1 MYHLSDIKIKLDS
14 TKRQH
19 LLLTGKNGSG
29 KTSLLLKIQEFL
41 RAINEG
47 NLSSIFKDYPAL
59 IKITK
64 EKMLS
69 ASNETER
76 FENEKEYERWSAE
89 LKKYGGGVR
98 VTLNEYDG
106 IEMAFETGNFITAY
120 FPAERKAQFAVPRG
134 VEDITL
140 NDSYKIDGDAGNI
153 LLKYMVHLKTQQ
165 A

>member
-1 MYHLSDIKIKLDS
+1 MKEYFISEIDIEKLYHLSDIKIKLDS

-76 FENEKEYERWSAE
+76 FKNEKEYERWSAE
-89 LKKYGGGVR
+89 LKKYGGGVNI
-98 VTLNEYDG
+98 VLNQYDG
-106 IEMAFETGNFITAY
+106 IERAYETGNFITAY
-120 FPAERKAQFAVPRG
+120 FSAERKAQFAISRG
-134 VEDITL
+134 VEEITL
-140 NDSYKIDGDAGNI
+140 ND
-153 LLKYMVHLKTQQ
+153 
-165 A
+165 

>member
-1 MYHLSDIKIKLDS
+1 MKEYFISEIDIEKLYHLSDITIELDT

-89 LKKYGGGVR
+89 LKKY
-98 VTLNEYDG
+98 TNEVG
-106 IEMAFETGNFITAY
+106 
-120 FPAERKAQFAVPRG
+120 K
-134 VEDITL
+134 
-140 NDSYKIDGDAGNI
+140 
-153 LLKYMVHLKTQQ
+153 
-165 A
+165 